1 MQAIYLITAS
11 IGPKYLWS
19 YYERLN
25 YIYIMPFWY
34 KMPLILLYESYDY
47 DLYCSFSL
55 VYYSCVF
62 GPDWNY
68 GWKTRRRRCNSFFW
82 KVGICLRLYIHECI
96 YCKFTVSRGVFY
108 VFLIF
113 KIYIRKR
120 RKKRLKNA
128 LTFPTTLLSD
138 NSNLRP
144 IFKFLAW
151 VWVRKLLKY
160 FFYNVSFAFFSPFDI
175 FF

>member
-1 MQAIYLITAS
+1 MTLSHEHVGSQQIEEIKIYSLTRAEVLCS
-11 IGPKYLWS
+11 LC
-19 YYERLN
+19 YEIPCMIM
-25 YIYIMPFWY
+25 IYSSN
-34 KMPLILLYESYDY
+34 L
-47 DLYCSFSL
+47 SL
-55 VYYSCVF
+55 VYFSCVF
-62 GPDWNY
+62 GPDWNH

-120 RKKRLKNA
+120 RRKKSLKNA

-160 FFYNVSFAFFSPFDI
+160 FFYNVSFAFFSSFDI